1 MTLSLV
7 RGKQLLIAQVALIKL
22 FASTRQ
28 QFGEMQI
35 IVVKCYYFLN
45 EIFTLT
51 RN

>member
-1 MTLSLV
+1 MTCLG
-7 RGKQLLIAQVALIKL
+7 RGKQLLIAQVVLIKF

-28 QFGEMQI
+28 QFRKIQI
-35 IVVKCYYFLN
+35 IVVECYYILD

>member
-7 RGKQLLIAQVALIKL
+7 RGKQLLIAQVALIKC
-22 FASTRQ
+22 FAAARQ
-28 QFGEMQI
+28 QFREIQI
-35 IVVKCYYFLN
+35 IVVKSYYYLN

>member
-1 MTLSLV
+1 MTCLG
-7 RGKQLLIAQVALIKL
+7 RGKQLLIAQVALIKF

-28 QFGEMQI
+28 QFREIQI
-35 IVVKCYYFLN
+35 IVVECYYILD